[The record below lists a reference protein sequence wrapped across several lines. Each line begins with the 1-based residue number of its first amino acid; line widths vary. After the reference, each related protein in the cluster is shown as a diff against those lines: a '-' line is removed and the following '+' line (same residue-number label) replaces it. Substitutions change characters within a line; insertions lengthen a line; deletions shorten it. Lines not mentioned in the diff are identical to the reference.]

1 MQHIK
6 NYMTKIEALISSKEK
21 GAKKTKEAKGLLAP
35 TKPSTSSQ
43 QTELDV
49 VASFVQSIRQSRE
62 EMKNG

>member
-6 NYMTKIEALISSKEK
+6 NYMNKVEALISSREK
-21 GAKKTKEAKGLLAP
+21 GTKKTKEAKGLLAP
-35 TKPSTSSQ
+35 TKPSESSQ
-43 QTELDV
+43 KTEMDV

>member
-6 NYMTKIEALISSKEK
+6 NYIDKIEALISSKEK
-21 GAKKTKEAKGLLAP
+21 GANKNKEVKGLLAP
-35 TKPSTSSQ
+35 TKPSASSQ
-43 QTELDV
+43 QTELDI

>member
-6 NYMTKIEALISSKEK
+6 NYINKIEALISDKEK
-21 GAKKTKEAKGLLAP
+21 GAKKTKDAKGLLAP
-35 TKPSTSSQ
+35 TKPSMSSK

-49 VASFVQSIRQSRE
+49 IVSFVQSIRQSRE